1 MVNKKQKVNK
11 NIVIKNKI
19 EDMYI
24 SGEYLANNPSWDSE
38 DAVWKSEQL
47 YGMLDRH
54 NLLNKNIIS
63 EVGCGSGEIIFNI
76 SKKLNADTKYFGYDI
91 SPQAIEMANKNENK
105 KDNFNFK
112 LLSVPDEK
120 SDILICADVFE
131 HISDE
136 FNFLTNIR
144 EMGEYK
150 IFNIPLDLS
159 VQSII
164 RENTILSQRK
174 RVGHINYYTKNLALE
189 TLKDTGY
196 HIVDYKYGTWYKHY
210 AADSTAT
217 KAVNI
222 LRDILMPISPD
233 LCVKWLGGS
242 SLIVLAK

>member
-1 MVNKKQKVNK
+1 MKTNKR
-11 NIVIKNKI
+11 

-24 SGEYLANNPSWDSE
+24 NGEYLVNNPEWDSS
-38 DAVWKSEQL
+38 DAVWKSDQIFKIL
-47 YGMLDRH
+47 KKNNLTDR
-54 NLLNKNIIS
+54 NIIS
-63 EVGCGSGEIIFNI
+63 EVGCGSGEILFNI
-76 SKKLNADTKYFGYDI
+76 SKKFPKDTKYFGYDI

-105 KDNFNFK
+105 KDNFSFK
-112 LLSVPDEK
+112 LLSIPSVK

-136 FNFLTNIR
+136 FNFLVNIK

-164 RENTILSQRK
+164 RESTIMAQRK
-174 RVGHINYYTKNLALE
+174 RVGHINYYTKSLALE

-196 HIVDYKYGTWYKHY
+196 EIIDSTYGTWYKHY
-210 AADSTAT
+210 KAEGIVT
-217 KAVNI
+217 KVVNI
-222 LRDILMPISPD
+222 FRNILMPIFPD

-242 SLIVLAK
+242 SLIVFAK

>member
-1 MVNKKQKVNK
+1 MS
-11 NIVIKNKI
+11 KNKR

-24 SGEYLANNPSWDSE
+24 TGEYLENNPDWDSADSE
-38 DAVWKSEQL
+38 WKAKQI
-47 YGMLDRH
+47 YAMCKKHKILDLRSV
-54 NLLNKNIIS
+54 S
-63 EVGCGSGEIIFNI
+63 EVGCGSGEILFNI
-76 SKKLNADTKYFGYDI
+76 SKNFDKDTKYFGYDI
-91 SPQAIEMANKNENK
+91 SPQAIEMANKNESK
-105 KDNFNFK
+105 KENFNFK
-112 LLSVPDEK
+112 MLSVPDIK
-120 SDILICADVFE
+120 SDVLICADVFE

-164 RENTILSQRK
+164 REDTILSQRK
-174 RVGHINYYTKNLALE
+174 RVGHINYYTKSLALE

-196 HIVDYKYGTWYKHY
+196 HIVDHKYGTWYKHY
-210 AADSTAT
+210 KAEGVVT
-217 KAVNI
+217 KIVNI
-222 LRDILMPISPD
+222 FRDVLMPINPD